1 MTQSRDAED
10 APDAHNVDA
19 RILGCLAGLATGDAI
34 GKQTET
40 LSREGVLQWYPRG
53 VSGFEGQ
60 PGTVIPRYA
69 GNSKRQWL
77 IGETTDDTERTLAV
91 ARAILRDRAFTHV
104 TVREELLSCTKCVH
118 PGLQSLWRTIYDDLR
133 RMPRLNAADVA
144 SRHFPKDPLTIVPLA
159 LTLAI
164 LMESAEEAILL
175 AANIGGDSD
184 SVASIAGAI
193 LGARYPDTV
202 NDAWFRI
209 VETVNGHNLVAVA
222 ESLAVLRV

>member
-1 MTQSRDAED
+1 MTQSRDAEY
-10 APDAHNVDA
+10 APDAHDVDA

-53 VSGFEGQ
+53 VSGFEGP

-104 TVREELLSCTKCVH
+104 TVEKSCSRARSACIPASSRCGERSTTTCEECH
-118 PGLQSLWRTIYDDLR
+118 G
-133 RMPRLNAADVA
+133 
-144 SRHFPKDPLTIVPLA
+144 
-159 LTLAI
+159 
-164 LMESAEEAILL
+164 
-175 AANIGGDSD
+175 
-184 SVASIAGAI
+184 
-193 LGARYPDTV
+193 
-202 NDAWFRI
+202 
-209 VETVNGHNLVAVA
+209 
-222 ESLAVLRV
+222 

>member
-69 GNSKRQWL
+69 VNSKRQWL

-104 TVREELLSCTKCVH
+104 TVEKSCSRARSACIPASSRCGERSTTTCEECH
-118 PGLQSLWRTIYDDLR
+118 G
-133 RMPRLNAADVA
+133 
-144 SRHFPKDPLTIVPLA
+144 
-159 LTLAI
+159 
-164 LMESAEEAILL
+164 
-175 AANIGGDSD
+175 
-184 SVASIAGAI
+184 
-193 LGARYPDTV
+193 
-202 NDAWFRI
+202 
-209 VETVNGHNLVAVA
+209 
-222 ESLAVLRV
+222 